1 MGVKGSLASEA
12 ASEVQTEGEEEKTR
26 RYSAALGGPHQP

>member
-1 MGVKGSLASEA
+1 MLASEEV
-12 ASEVQTEGEEEKTR
+12 SKVQTKEEEEKTK